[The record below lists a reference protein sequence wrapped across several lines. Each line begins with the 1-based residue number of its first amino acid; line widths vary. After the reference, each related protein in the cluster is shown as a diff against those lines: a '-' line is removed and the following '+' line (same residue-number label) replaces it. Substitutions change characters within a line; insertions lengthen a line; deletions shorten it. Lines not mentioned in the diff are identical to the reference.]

1 MPYYQFV
8 EKDEIRFGNTDLVL
22 KGGFQNV
29 TSHINPPASQSL
41 MNVLS
46 NNRGGPGQSLTES
59 EASGGSHFCFGNDLT
74 QKNKV
79 ESIIPGEPKFTP
91 SKLEVWAFGN

>member
-1 MPYYQFV
+1 MNGMAQSKFEV
-8 EKDEIRFGNTDLVL
+8 
-22 KGGFQNV
+22 GGV
-29 TSHINPPASQSL
+29 ARS
-41 MNVLS
+41 V
-46 NNRGGPGQSLTES
+46 NRDGTISELES
-59 EASGGSHFCFGNDLT
+59 GAGSHFCFGNDLT